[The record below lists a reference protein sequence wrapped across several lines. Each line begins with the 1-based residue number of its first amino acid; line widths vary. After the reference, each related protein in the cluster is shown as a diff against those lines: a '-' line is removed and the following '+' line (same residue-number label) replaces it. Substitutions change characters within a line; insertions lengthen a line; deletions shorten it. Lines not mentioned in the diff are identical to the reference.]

1 MYTKSSQNQLQ
12 INSNILGHFCKVP
25 VNLSTELSFLSQY
38 TYTWIEQERQLWVY
52 VRCHSDNWS
61 LLVYRILRKHTRSSA
76 YSRIGSTLVFTTI
89 QHLIFIVALYTHTY
103 THTHA
108 RIHTH
113 THAHT
118 YTRTRVHAYT
128 HTHIHHWR
136 SF

>member
-38 TYTWIEQERQLWVY
+38 THTWIEQERPLWVY
-52 VRCHSDNWS
+52 VRS
-61 LLVYRILRKHTRSSA
+61 LLVYRILRKHTRSA

-103 THTHA
+103 TLTQT

-118 YTRTRVHAYT
+118 YTRTRIHAYT
-128 HTHIHHWR
+128 HTHIHTYIIEDH
-136 SF
+136 FNIQC